1 MGVPSESKSSSEDKS
16 RREVVSGVNSSN
28 NIHAARSALSESSES
43 TEEMVD
49 DGDDDFVEALESLDL
64 TQPDNLRIYTDL
76 LEHYAVGSASV
87 SEGSSG
93 EGSETEV
100 SQKK

>member
-1 MGVPSESKSSSEDKS
+1 MDGIVFFIICLD
-16 RREVVSGVNSSN
+16 NFFDTF
-28 NIHAARSALSESSES
+28 NIL
-43 TEEMVD
+43 
-49 DGDDDFVEALESLDL
+49 
-64 TQPDNLRIYTDL
+64 TDL

-100 SQKK
+100 SQKKTD